1 MTRTGSRERD
11 HENDPIQKHEDHASR
26 ARMASQR
33 RSCGFVCSNHRLKSK
48 RLIITGTNL
57 QNWAECHARLGSKM
71 KAYAAHRT
79 NPTQTVLPHDESLGN
94 ESQKIE
100 SIWTYRSVA
109 DQKYTFTL
117 RLTQQAFQSRPARY
131 RPTRK
136 KSTSNDMRL
145 RNRSHLASASD
156 AWRGEKQSQSRCIS
170 LASDAD

>member
-1 MTRTGSRERD
+1 
-11 HENDPIQKHEDHASR
+11 
-26 ARMASQR
+26 
-33 RSCGFVCSNHRLKSK
+33 
-48 RLIITGTNL
+48 
-57 QNWAECHARLGSKM
+57 M

-117 RLTQQAFQSRPARY
+117 RLTQQASQSRLARY

-156 AWRGEKQSQSRCIS
+156 AWRGEKQH
-170 LASDAD
+170 

>member
-1 MTRTGSRERD
+1 
-11 HENDPIQKHEDHASR
+11 
-26 ARMASQR
+26 MASQR

-57 QNWAECHARLGSKM
+57 QNWAECHARFGSKM

-117 RLTQQAFQSRPARY
+117 RLTQQACQTSLARY
-131 RPTRK
+131 RPKRK
-136 KSTSNDMRL
+136 KSTSNDMRSG
-145 RNRSHLASASD
+145 NRGHLARVSD
-156 AWRGEKQSQSRCIS
+156 LSRGESSINRGAYRWQVMRIQGAFTRLARCT
-170 LASDAD
+170 

>member
-1 MTRTGSRERD
+1 
-11 HENDPIQKHEDHASR
+11 
-26 ARMASQR
+26 MASQR
-33 RSCGFVCSNHRLKSK
+33 RSCGFICSNHRLKSK

-57 QNWAECHARLGSKM
+57 QNWAECHARFGSKM
-71 KAYAAHRT
+71 KACAAHRT

-136 KSTSNDMRL
+136 KSTSNHMRL
-145 RNRSHLASASD
+145 RNRSPLASASD
-156 AWRGEKQSQSRCIS
+156 ASRGEEQNQSRCTS